1 MKTAEEWYA
10 ENPSLSKI
18 DFGGVIGLIE
28 RIQQDAQPV
37 WQPIDTYAFD
47 DTQVLFCR
55 NNGMGEI
62 GIGSSP
68 ERGRWLVNLTETRM
82 PTHYMPLPQPPQQA
96 EDGK

>member
-37 WQPIDTYAFD
+37 WQPIDTRPLCRYVLVHNFGDWDYPCVDIYD
-47 DTQVLFCR
+47 DEH
-55 NNGMGEI
+55 G
-62 GIGSSP
+62 
-68 ERGRWLVNLTETRM
+68 
-82 PTHYMPLPQPPQQA
+82 
-96 EDGK
+96 